1 MRIEQLTF
9 SRFLAAFAVVFFHFG
24 KNIFPFSHPFLH
36 FMVKEGGLSVGYF
49 FILSGFVMMIAYGDR
64 QKINPVDYFKNR
76 VARIYPV
83 YFIGILMVV
92 LFTLF
97 ALREFP
103 SFYEI
108 FLNVF
113 AIQAWFPPQLMSL
126 NFPGWSLSVEFFFYF
141 IFPFLFNHFYQTK
154 KTSTIFIV
162 VILFWL
168 LSILFFNWG
177 LHGNINLG
185 NEKTTSNFLN
195 GFPLLH
201 LNEFMIGNLAGIYF
215 REKLQNAY
223 RNYDW
228 VIILIIIAFI
238 LLLKFQLPVN
248 YNNGFMA
255 VIFVPFI
262 LFLSLNT
269 GFITKLFNHQFL
281 IFLGEISYSIY
292 ILHYPVFIFVK
303 WILEKMSIIGDL
315 KVFCIYIIV
324 LLIASALSYS
334 FIETPLREKIKKTRI
349 QFLN

>member
-24 KNIFPFSHPFLH
+24 KNIFPFSHPFFH
-36 FMVKEGGLSVGYF
+36 FMVKEGGLSVSYF

-64 QKINPVDYFKNR
+64 QKINAADYFKNR

-92 LFTLF
+92 LFTFFVLKQ
-97 ALREFP
+97 LP

-108 FLNVF
+108 FLNIF
-113 AIQAWFPPQLMSL
+113 AIQAWVPPKLMSL
-126 NFPGWSLSVEFFFYF
+126 NFPGWSLSVEFFFYL
-141 IFPFLFNHFYQTK
+141 IFPFLFNHFYRKK
-154 KTSTIFIV
+154 KTFTIFITI
-162 VILFWL
+162 ILLWL
-168 LSILFFNWG
+168 FSLVFFNWG
-177 LHGNINLG
+177 MKGNINMI

-195 GFPLLH
+195 GFPVLH

-223 RNYDW
+223 KNYDW
-228 VIILIIIAFI
+228 VLMLIVVIFI
-238 LLLKFQLPVN
+238 LMLKFQLPVN

-269 GFITKLFNHQFL
+269 GYITKLFNHQFL
-281 IFLGEISYSIY
+281 IYLGEISYSIY
-292 ILHYPVFIFVK
+292 ILHYPVFIFTK
-303 WILEKMSIIGDL
+303 WILQKVKILGDL
-315 KVFCIYIIV
+315 KVFCVYIVV
-324 LLIASALSYS
+324 LLLASAFSYS
-334 FIETPLREKIKKTRI
+334 YIETPLREKIKKTKLK
-349 QFLN
+349 F

>member
-24 KNIFPFSHPFLH
+24 KNIFPFSHPFLY

-64 QKINPVDYFKNR
+64 QKINAADYFKNR

-92 LFTLF
+92 AFTLI
-97 ALREFP
+97 ALREIP

-108 FLNVF
+108 FLNIF
-113 AIQAWFPPQLMSL
+113 AIQAWIPPKLMSL

-141 IFPFLFNHFYQTK
+141 MFPFLFNHFYQK
-154 KTSTIFIV
+154 KKFLTIFIV
-162 VILFWL
+162 VIVFWL
-168 LSILFFNWG
+168 ASIWFFNWG
-177 LHGNINLG
+177 LKGNINMV

-195 GFPLLH
+195 GFPVLH

-223 RNYDW
+223 RNYDGAIFLI
-228 VIILIIIAFI
+228 VIVFII
-238 LLLKFQLPVN
+238 LLKFQLPVN

-269 GFITKLFNHQFL
+269 GFITKLFNHKLL
-281 IFLGEISYSIY
+281 IYLGEISYSIY
-292 ILHYPVFIFVK
+292 ILHYPVFIFTK
-303 WILEKMSIIGDL
+303 WILEKINIIGDL
-315 KVFCIYIIV
+315 KVFCIYIVI
-324 LLIASALSYS
+324 LLSVSAFSYS
-334 FIETPLREKIKKTRI
+334 YIEAPLRKKIKNLK
-349 QFLN
+349 FSF